1 MKLWEILNEENLKRY
16 VRMTNMADF
25 DFEESREFYVISK
38 NKNGKIGLFA
48 SDGFQDCFLPSDMVL
63 MEFELIEKT
72 EIKPKYNNG
81 QKAKPERSIRRMR
94 YKTMGG
100 IFISDKHC
108 EIASAK
114 ETFTIV
120 DVAPGWLY
128 EPMYKV
134 EENDLIWSES
144 MLVQIEEYSIKEE
157 MLCGK
162 E

>member
-1 MKLWEILNEENLKRY
+1 MISRKVGSFTLYLK
-16 VRMTNMADF
+16 
-25 DFEESREFYVISK
+25 
-38 NKNGKIGLFA
+38 
-48 SDGFQDCFLPSDMVL
+48 
-63 MEFELIEKT
+63 
-72 EIKPKYNNG
+72 IK
-81 QKAKPERSIRRMR
+81 
-94 YKTMGG
+94 